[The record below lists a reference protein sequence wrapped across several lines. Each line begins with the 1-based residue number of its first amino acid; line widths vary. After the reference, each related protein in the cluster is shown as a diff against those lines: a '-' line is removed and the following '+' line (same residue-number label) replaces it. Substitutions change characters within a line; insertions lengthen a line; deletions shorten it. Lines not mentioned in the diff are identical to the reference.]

1 MLKRSYAQDRG
12 LIKREFMLNR
22 SYAKEKGYYK
32 NKLCYYAKVMLIEFM
47 LRRSYVNR
55 IYV

>member
-1 MLKRSYAQDRG
+1 MYVKEKLCLIEVMLID
-12 LIKREFMLNR
+12 FMFNR